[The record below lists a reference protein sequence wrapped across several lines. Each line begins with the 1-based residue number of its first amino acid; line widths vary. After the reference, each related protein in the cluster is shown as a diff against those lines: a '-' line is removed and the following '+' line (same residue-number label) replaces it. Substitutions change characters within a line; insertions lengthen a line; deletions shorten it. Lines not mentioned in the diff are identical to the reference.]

1 MDNLFKIT
9 PKKRAVKIKSKKGVI
24 YSNPSG
30 IKRLFFH
37 LGTFLVLAS
46 IIGLGYIYQ
55 PVFNSWIAYKKID
68 QNEVK
73 EITDNIKNVSLVSVE
88 QKENIDN
95 FDISIPKIGAEAKI
109 IKNVSPYSKDEY
121 MNVLKDNVI
130 AQSNVSSLPNS
141 GKGKT
146 TYLFA
151 HSTQQDLL
159 AARENSVFYLL
170 GELNE
175 GDVILINYRGD
186 TYTYKV
192 YTKKVIGAKE
202 TEYLTYK
209 EDDKEL
215 LVLQTCWPIGTNWQR
230 LLVFAERIQN

>member
-1 MDNLFKIT
+1 MDNFFKIT
-9 PKKRAVKIKSKKGVI
+9 PEKRTVKIKSKNGVI

-37 LGTFLVLAS
+37 FGSVFVVISLIS
-46 IIGLGYIYQ
+46 LGYIYQ
-55 PVFNSWIAYKKID
+55 PIFKSWIAYKKID

-73 EITDNIKNVSLVSVE
+73 KITDNIKNNPLVPVS
-88 QKENIDN
+88 QKENNDN
-95 FDISIPKIGAEAKI
+95 FEISIPKIGAEAKI
-109 IKNVSPYSKDEY
+109 IKNVSPYNKDEN
-121 MNVLKDNVI
+121 MDVLKDNVI
-130 AQSNVSSLPNS
+130 AQSNVSSLPNN

-159 AARENSVFYLL
+159 AARKNSVFYLL

-175 GDVILINYRGD
+175 GDVILINYRGN

-192 YTKKVIGAKE
+192 YTKKVIGSKE
-202 TEYLTYK
+202 TEYLKYK

-215 LVLQTCWPIGTNWQR
+215 LILQTCWPIGTNWQR
-230 LLVFAERIQN
+230 LLVFAERI